1 MVLVACL
8 SFALLAPSVRKVK
21 MRTNDYGEATLQL
34 NCRRFLIN
42 DLFNL

>member
-21 MRTNDYGEATLQL
+21 MRTNYDGEATL
-34 NCRRFLIN
+34 
-42 DLFNL
+42 